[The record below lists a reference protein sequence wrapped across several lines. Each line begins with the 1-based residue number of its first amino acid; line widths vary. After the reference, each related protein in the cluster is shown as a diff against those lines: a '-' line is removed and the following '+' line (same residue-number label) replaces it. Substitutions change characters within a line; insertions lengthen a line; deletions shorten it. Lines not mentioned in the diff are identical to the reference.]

1 MCRLSEL
8 VEAPVRYHL
17 SRCLIFRVAPVQ
29 FNLGWFIFSA
39 AAVFFA
45 GSAYAQA
52 PSSNLLEVVKASK
65 GEEVQ
70 RLLDSGADAHVV
82 GLDGSTTLLWASY
95 QDDL

>member
-1 MCRLSEL
+1 M
-8 VEAPVRYHL
+8 
-17 SRCLIFRVAPVQ
+17 Q
-29 FNLGWFIFSA
+29 FILGWFIFSG

-70 RLLDSGADAHVV
+70 RLLDSVADAHVV
-82 GLDGSTTLLWASY
+82 PLFSLANMHEPGTFMFDEMKWESTRMENFRSFC
-95 QDDL
+95 